1 MEGIENR
8 LFITNQKLTEIRPGE
23 ITVEDMRDGHSWR
36 LIADTVVLSM
46 GVRPRKDV
54 AEQFADTAFDVIY
67 AGDCAAKNGNIT
79 SAVRDGFYAA
89 MNL

>member
-1 MEGIENR
+1 
-8 LFITNQKLTEIRPGE
+8 
-23 ITVEDMRDGHSWR
+23 
-36 LIADTVVLSM
+36 M